1 MTLTATG
8 PPIIRASAPVVLTS
22 AICRCTAAD
31 RRPDM
36 GLCRRVIVVGRFD
49 GLGTALWRRLRQWQR
64 SFNARW
70 WGKLSRKFQ
79 GN

>member
-49 GLGTALWRRLRQWQR
+49 GLGTAL
-64 SFNARW
+64 
-70 WGKLSRKFQ
+70 
-79 GN
+79 